1 MPGRAPAASL
11 YRGCARAERD
21 ITGLCCPVELSSVLR
36 TSFERTDKE
45 LLAHLEGAARS
56 PMLVTG
62 GAASGQGH
70 ASSVMCTG
78 AACSVRAALSLPSTG
93 SGTAMDRARRGSD
106 TSLGLAARVGWRR
119 GCARHYERSTHQGA
133 SRQAGA
139 ARALATR
146 RSTGCWRPAAMQLVA
161 RSAVQ
166 GRDSGHSLRRCLR
179 TACGKGEQGG
189 SQHAPRRLR
198 AACGQGEEGNSGAT
212 ATVALVRRDKI
223 VVANVGDSRA
233 VVSRR
238 RARARRR
245 RRPPPQHA
253 PSTRGSRCMVY
264 VLWL

>member
-1 MPGRAPAASL
+1 
-11 YRGCARAERD
+11 
-21 ITGLCCPVELSSVLR
+21 VLR

-56 PMLVTG
+56 PKPVTG

-70 ASSVMCTG
+70 ASSVTCTG
-78 AACSVRAALSLPSTG
+78 AACSVRAALALNSTG

-119 GCARHYERSTHQGA
+119 GRARHYERSTHQGA

-139 ARALATR
+139 AHALAPR
-146 RSTGCWRPAAMQLVA
+146 RSVGCWRPAAMQLVA

-179 TACGKGEQGG
+179 TACGKDEQGS

-245 RRPPPQHA
+245 RLPQPQHA
-253 PSTRGSRCMVY
+253 PSIQGLRCMVY
-264 VLWL
+264 ALWR